1 MSSDN
6 TFQQDWGFPSEV
18 KATIPDAAYYG
29 TDPVPGTYKSGRA
42 KFETTFLSK
51 DRKVVARRP
60 AMELT
65 SKKTGKPYFVC
76 RRAEDGWNAAAPRPA
91 AARSAYTL
99 DDAIA

>member
-6 TFQQDWGFPSEV
+6 TFQLDWGFPSEV
-18 KATIPDAAYYG
+18 RQTIPGCAYYG
-29 TDPVPGTYKSGRA
+29 TEPVPGNYKSGRP
-42 KFETTFLSK
+42 KFETTFLSM

-76 RRAEDGWNAAAPRPA
+76 RLAEDSWNAPRPA
-91 AARSAYTL
+91 AARPAYTI